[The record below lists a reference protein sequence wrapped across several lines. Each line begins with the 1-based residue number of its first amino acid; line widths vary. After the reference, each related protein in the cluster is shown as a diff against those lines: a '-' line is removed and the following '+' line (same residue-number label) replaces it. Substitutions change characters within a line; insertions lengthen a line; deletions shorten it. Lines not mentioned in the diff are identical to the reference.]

1 MNIAEVYNASPTLD
15 SASSQRASST
25 SNTNNDFDSYLNAST
40 TTMDDIFQKASDTYG
55 VPVNLL
61 KAMAKQ
67 ESNFNPNA
75 TSSCGAQGVMQLM
88 PATAASLG
96 VTDAYDP
103 EQNIMGGAKYISQLL
118 DKYNGD
124 VSLALAAYNAG
135 SGNVAKYGG
144 IPPFKETQ
152 NYVAKVTAYMNET
165 LTIENNTVSNE
176 TKQISSE
183 DFLEACEQGME
194 MVQEDTRLQDILD
207 QIFSYE
213 DYLKFLKMYVDQLIA
228 VKNSVTGYDTE
239 NQAADSADS
248 IYSYQNIRYNPTVMN
263 LLTGK

>member
-1 MNIAEVYNASPTLD
+1 MNIAEILNA
-15 SASSQRASST
+15 ASISDANNNRAGEVD
-25 SNTNNDFDSYLNAST
+25 NQGEDFSSYLENAT
-40 TTMDDIFQKASDTYG
+40 TTMDDIFQKAADTYG

-67 ESNFNPNA
+67 ESNFDPNA

-118 DKYNGD
+118 SKYNGD

-144 IPPFKETQ
+144 IPPFAETQ
-152 NYVAKVTAYMNET
+152 NYVAKVTAYMNEN
-165 LTIENNTVSNE
+165 LTIENNTISGGE
-176 TKQISSE
+176 KQISSE
-183 DFLEACEQGME
+183 DFLEACELGME
-194 MVQEDTRLQDILD
+194 LVQEDTRLQDVLD
-207 QIFSYE
+207 QLFSYE
-213 DYLKFLKMYVDQLIA
+213 DYLKFIKLYVDQLVSVSESNA
-228 VKNSVTGYDTE
+228 KNETDEQTT
-239 NQAADSADS
+239 DSSNYA
-248 IYSYQNIRYNPTVMN
+248 YQNIHYNPAVMN
-263 LLTGK
+263 LLTQG

>member
-1 MNIAEVYNASPTLD
+1 MNIAEVYNTSSTMNT
-15 SASSQRASST
+15 ASSQRTGST
-25 SNTNNDFDSYLNAST
+25 SNTDNDFDSYLNTST

-67 ESNFNPNA
+67 ESNFDPNA
-75 TSSCGAQGVMQLM
+75 TSHCGAQGVMQLM

-118 DKYNGD
+118 AKYNGD

-165 LTIENNTVSNE
+165 LTIEDNTLPGKKTE
-176 TKQISSE
+176 ISSE

-194 MVQEDTRLQDILD
+194 MVQKDTRLQDILD
-207 QIFSYE
+207 QLFSYE
-213 DYLKFLKMYVDQLIA
+213 DYLKFLKIYVDQLIS
-228 VKNSVTGYDTE
+228 VKDSVTGYDTE
-239 NQAADSADS
+239 DQNTDSADS
-248 IYSYQNIRYNPTVMN
+248 LHSYQNIRYNPAIMN
-263 LLTGK
+263 LLTEK

>member
-1 MNIAEVYNASPTLD
+1 MNIAEILNA
-15 SASSQRASST
+15 ASISDANNNRAGEVD
-25 SNTNNDFDSYLNAST
+25 NQGEDFSSYLENAT
-40 TTMDDIFQKASDTYG
+40 TTMDDIFQKAADTYG

-67 ESNFNPNA
+67 ESNFDPNA

-118 DKYNGD
+118 SKYNGD

-144 IPPFKETQ
+144 IPPFAETQ
-152 NYVAKVTAYMNET
+152 NYVAKVTAYMNEN
-165 LTIENNTVSNE
+165 LTIENNTISGGE
-176 TKQISSE
+176 KQISSE
-183 DFLEACEQGME
+183 DFLEACELGME
-194 MVQEDTRLQDILD
+194 LVQEDTRLQDVLD
-207 QIFSYE
+207 QLFSYE
-213 DYLKFLKMYVDQLIA
+213 DYLKFIKLYVDQLVSVSESNA
-228 VKNSVTGYDTE
+228 KNETDE
-239 NQAADSADS
+239 QATDSSNYA
-248 IYSYQNIRYNPTVMN
+248 YQNIHYNPAVMN
-263 LLTGK
+263 LLTQG

>member
-1 MNIAEVYNASPTLD
+1 MNIAEVLNA
-15 SASSQRASST
+15 ASISD
-25 SNTNNDFDSYLNAST
+25 TNNNRTGEVDNQGEDFSSYLENAT
-40 TTMDDIFQKASDTYG
+40 TTMDDIFQKAADTYG

-67 ESNFNPNA
+67 ESNFDPNA

-118 DKYNGD
+118 SKYNGD

-144 IPPFKETQ
+144 IPPFAETQ
-152 NYVAKVTAYMNET
+152 NYVAKVTAYMNEN
-165 LTIENNTVSNE
+165 LTIENNTISGGE
-176 TKQISSE
+176 KQISSE
-183 DFLEACEQGME
+183 DFLEACELGME
-194 MVQEDTRLQDILD
+194 LVQEDTRLQDVLD
-207 QIFSYE
+207 QLFSYE
-213 DYLKFLKMYVDQLIA
+213 DYLKFIKLYVDQLVSVSESNA
-228 VKNSVTGYDTE
+228 KNETDEQTT
-239 NQAADSADS
+239 DSSNYA
-248 IYSYQNIRYNPTVMN
+248 YQNIHYNPAVMN
-263 LLTGK
+263 LLTQG